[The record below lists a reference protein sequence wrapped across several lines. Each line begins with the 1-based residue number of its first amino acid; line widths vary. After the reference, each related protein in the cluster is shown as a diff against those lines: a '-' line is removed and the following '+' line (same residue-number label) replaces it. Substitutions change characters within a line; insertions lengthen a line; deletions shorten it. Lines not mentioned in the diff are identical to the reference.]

1 METPLYFF
9 KSVFKLQV
17 LSYQIVVI
25 SLLSLSSLSPCL
37 ELGQLPEYRERAVV
51 MGNRGTKTSVH
62 VSRDHVTV

>member
-9 KSVFKLQV
+9 KSIFKLQV
-17 LSYQIVVI
+17 LSYQIVVF
-25 SLLSLSSLSPCL
+25 SLLLLFSLLPCL

-62 VSRDHVTV
+62 VSGDHFTV